1 MISIEQLKCRQSM
14 LSERMLSPSAPRNSA
29 DLIKIMNNEF
39 KITIHDAS
47 DFVLNLQRAIVE
59 ADEDGY
65 PIETVPIVSSVEKI
79 KLLVSK
85 KNEPI
90 EIFKKRKEFF
100 TSLTFFFGTSFN
112 PKAIV
117 FIAKDLGRME
127 SSMVRQDVR
136 MDISFLHYLFNYNPR
151 RTADVSRERILSIG
165 DKIDIMERFKY
176 SDPKEI
182 SRLKELLKL

>member
-59 ADEDGY
+59 ADEDGD
-65 PIETVPIVSSVEKI
+65 PIEPVTIASSVEKI

-117 FIAKDLGRME
+117 FIAKDLGRIE

-136 MDISFLHYLFNYNPR
+136 MDISFLHYIFNHNPR
-151 RTADVSRERILSIG
+151 RIADVSRERILSIG

-182 SRLKELLKL
+182 GRLKELLKL

>member
-29 DLIKIMNNEF
+29 DLIKMMNNEL

-59 ADEDGY
+59 ADEDGD
-65 PIETVPIVSSVEKI
+65 PIEPVTIASSVEKI

-117 FIAKDLGRME
+117 FIAKDLGRIE

-136 MDISFLHYLFNYNPR
+136 MDISFLHYIFNHNPR
-151 RTADVSRERILSIG
+151 RTADISRERILSIG

-182 SRLKELLKL
+182 GRLKELLKL

>member
-29 DLIKIMNNEF
+29 DLIKMMNNEL

-59 ADEDGY
+59 ADEDGD
-65 PIETVPIVSSVEKI
+65 PIEPVTIASSVEKI

-117 FIAKDLGRME
+117 FIAKDLGRIE

-136 MDISFLHYLFNYNPR
+136 MDISFLYYIFNHNPR
-151 RTADVSRERILSIG
+151 RIADVSRERILSIG